1 MRESTQK
8 SIDNI
13 TDVIAGADG
22 GINYMT
28 FLMLMREIDKKAE
41 AGDAAAVRVVAV
53 VTQFDNLLK
62 LSQTVCE
69 DGYKEHLATSEY
81 NKQTTEKKKKR
92 KK

>member
-13 TDVIAGADG
+13 VDVMSGADG
-22 GINYMT
+22 CVNYMT
-28 FLMLMREIDKKAE
+28 FLTLMREIDKKAE

-62 LSQTVCE
+62 TAQMVCE
-69 DGYKEHLATSEY
+69 DGYKEHLAT
-81 NKQTTEKKKKR
+81 EKKTKR
-92 KK
+92 KKKP